1 MNARVLLVLV
11 LVAVGLGAVLWFTD
25 ERPPLQ
31 QSAST
36 MVLDGRT
43 LTECVRM
50 RWQFAK
56 RPPVEVARGA
66 DGMFM
71 LSEPIVDLASP
82 GYLKNIVD
90 TWDSAEI
97 HAARLADDADG
108 RQVAGL
114 APPEL
119 VFRADFA
126 DGKRIEV
133 EVGGPG
139 PLGDTETRFVRRGER
154 IWVGSQA
161 LYSSL
166 QVGLDDLRDRRV
178 FRHLPMQA
186 QELMVEQ
193 AVPGGKREAM
203 RLKLQDGQWRLVEP
217 IQGRADGATAQRFVI
232 AVLSLTV
239 TDFIAGM
246 VTLPERPPELVVQ
259 VRGAHGEENLQLWVE
274 RGQVFGQLPGRNIT
288 FNSDNIQY
296 VQAFQNAAESL
307 RARILVPMGDSVA
320 ENLAELVVDP
330 GQGRG
335 ERMRLVRENARWR
348 LHEPVQFAAAPTPC
362 NEAAHALQL
371 LVVREFVSDDGPRPR
386 ADDPRYGLGPAQRTT
401 VAVRANH
408 EKSTMSLWFGAE
420 FERDGVA
427 SVYCC
432 SADEPDTVGL
442 VPKEHVDTLRRAW
455 TEYCDKAVSQQN
467 VTVERLELRHRDGR
481 QRQFRLANGKWE
493 LEGTPGERAEVGDIA
508 NDTLRELRG
517 VKALDG
523 RLARFAEPDWRL
535 QLLRANQDLLTELQ
549 VWDGGAGQPLVVRG
563 PGAEQV
569 VFELRPLDSK
579 QLRELWL

>member
-1 MNARVLLVLV
+1 MNARGLLLLL

-25 ERPPLQ
+25 EKPPIQ
-31 QSAST
+31 TTART
-36 MVLDGRT
+36 MALDGRT

-50 RWQFAK
+50 RWQFV
-56 RPPVEVARGA
+56 RQPPVELSRSA

-97 HAARLADDADG
+97 HAAKLADDADG

-114 APPEL
+114 QPPEL
-119 VFRADFA
+119 VFRAEFA
-126 DGKRIEV
+126 DGKHVEI

-139 PLGDTETRFVRRGER
+139 PLGDTETRFVRRGGR

-166 QVGLDDLRDRRV
+166 RVGLDDLRDRMV
-178 FRHLPMQA
+178 FRHQPVQA
-186 QELMVEQ
+186 TELMVEQ

-203 RLKLQDGQWRLVEP
+203 RLRLQDGQWRLLEP
-217 IQGRADGATAQRFVI
+217 IQGRADAATAQRFVV

-259 VRGAHGEENLQLWVE
+259 VRGAHGEENLKLWVE
-274 RGQVFGQLPGRNIT
+274 RGQVFGQLPGRNVT

-335 ERMRLVRENARWR
+335 ERMRLVRESGRWR
-348 LHEPVQFAAAPTPC
+348 LHEPVQFAAAATPC
-362 NEAAHALQL
+362 NEATHALQL
-371 LVVREFVSDDGPRPR
+371 LVVREFVNDDGPRPR
-386 ADDPRYGLGPAQRTT
+386 ADDPRYGLGAAQRTT
-401 VAVRANH
+401 VQVRANQD
-408 EKSTMSLWFGAE
+408 KATTALWFGAD
-420 FERDGVA
+420 FVRDGVA
-427 SVYCC
+427 SVYACR
-432 SADEPDTVGL
+432 ADEPDTVVL
-442 VPKEHVDTLRRAW
+442 VPKEHVETLQRDW
-455 TEYCDKAVSQQN
+455 TEYGEKDVLKQN
-467 VTVERLELRHRDGR
+467 VTVERLELKHRDGR
-481 QRQFRLANGKWE
+481 QRVFRLAAGKWE

-508 NDTLRELRG
+508 NDSLRDLRAAK
-517 VKALDG
+517 VRDG
-523 RLARFAEPDWRL
+523 RRPADPDWRL
-535 QLLRANQDLLTELQ
+535 QLMRANGDLFTELR
-549 VWDGGAGQPLVVRG
+549 VWDGGPGQPLVVRA
-563 PGAEQV
+563 PASDQV
-569 VFELRPLDSK
+569 EFELRSLDSK
-579 QLRELWL
+579 QLRELWQ